1 MKSKILI
8 GALLLWSV
16 IAPARADYLINQ
28 GSQTLIK
35 SGIVGG
41 AILPFM
47 SPVDASAQPFG
58 TLTNPFA
65 LQFGTGVTLPAF
77 TTPPHVICD
86 SGCGT
91 SSVQFGTAIGAT
103 GTPVG
108 FKDGSGNFQALLGD
122 VTNGQWVSIKASVA
136 IPVTGTFFQATQP
149 VSAVSLPLPAGA
161 ATQTTSAAI
170 LSALG
175 TPFQAGGSIGNTSFA
190 ATQATA
196 SNLNATVVGTGTFA
210 VQATLQASATI
221 AIGKVDPNTLGSW
234 GLQASTQNS
243 ATPTNGGLVLAQFN
257 TSPTTIT
264 PGNVSPLQMDNAG
277 NLRVTVAGAI
287 GLAQGSTTSGQTGS
301 LIMAAVTTAAPSY
314 TTAQTSP
321 LSLDLAGN
329 LRTNATL
336 IAGSAIVGKFGVDQ
350 TTPGSTNGVSLVPNN
365 NAAGSI
371 APVPSTSAE
380 SGHVF
385 KSSAGSTYSAA
396 ATNLTATAGF
406 YVLIDAASVPADGAI
421 TPKACAP
428 LPANGAVSI
437 NYGDIP
443 GGFSTGIVGVVTSAT
458 TCLTKT
464 TGVITAFLSGQ
475 VK

>member
-8 GALLLWSV
+8 GAVLLWSA
-16 IAPARADYLINQ
+16 IAPARADYFINQ
-28 GSQTLIK
+28 GSQTVIK
-35 SGIVGG
+35 SGVIGNAIV
-41 AILPFM
+41 PY
-47 SPVDASAQPFG
+47 STPVDASASPFG

-65 LQFGTGVTLPAF
+65 MQFGTGVTLPAF
-77 TTPPHVICD
+77 TAPPHVICD
-86 SGCGT
+86 SGCGG
-91 SSVQFGTAIGAT
+91 SSVQFGTAIGAN

-122 VTNGQWVSIKASVA
+122 VTNGQWVNVKASVA

-149 VSAVSLPLPAGA
+149 ISAVSLPLPTGA
-161 ATQTTSAAI
+161 ATQTTLAAL

-175 TPFQAGGSIGNTSFA
+175 SPFQAGGSIGNTSFGISGTLPAFA
-190 ATQATA
+190 ATPTVNIGTA
-196 SNLNATVVGTGTFA
+196 PSFAVTNVGTFA
-210 VQATLQASATI
+210 VQAAQSGTWNIGSITTLPA
-221 AIGKVDPNTLGSW
+221 
-234 GLQASTQNS
+234 
-243 ATPTNGGLVLAQFN
+243 LV
-257 TSPTTIT
+257 
-264 PGNVSPLQMDNAG
+264 
-277 NLRVTVAGAI
+277 
-287 GLAQGSTTSGQTGS
+287 
-301 LIMAAVTTAAPSY
+301 
-314 TTAQTSP
+314 
-321 LSLDLAGN
+321 
-329 LRTNATL
+329 
-336 IAGSAIVGKFGVDQ
+336 AGSALVGKFGVDQ

-443 GGFSTGIVGVVTSAT
+443 GGFSTGIVGVVTSAS